1 MESHVQLLGVRTDVP
16 DLLRSADLFVNSS
29 HYEGMSV
36 AMIEGLM
43 AALPVVAT
51 DVPGNRELIRD
62 GENGLLVP
70 TANPDALASSMAKVL
85 LSTSSYEQLSSG
97 ALISSKPYSIEEC
110 GRAHLQLYQEALA
123 SGPRARQAA

>member
-1 MESHVQLLGVRTDVP
+1 LGGIRDLVAAEGLESHVQLLGVRTDVP

-70 TANPDALASSMAKVL
+70 TSNPEALASGIAKVL
-85 LSTSSYEQLSSG
+85 LSSSLYERLSD
-97 ALISSKPYSIEEC
+97 
-110 GRAHLQLYQEALA
+110 
-123 SGPRARQAA
+123 